1 MSSRPADIPV
11 FVLCGGLGTR
21 LGDVTRTRPKPMV
34 EIGDRPML
42 THVMDCYD
50 RAGFRRFVLC
60 TGYRADVISSYFLN
74 FASLHSDFTVD
85 LRGRQVAYH
94 QTGYTPD
101 WEVTVAHTG
110 AKAMTGARIAR
121 AAARH
126 LGDAQHFAVTYGD
139 GLTDADL
146 GEELEFHLSHDR
158 LGTVLAV
165 NSPSPFGRLELHEDG
180 AAGFAEKPVRQDEWV
195 NGGFFIFRRAF
206 LDYLSADEDCVLER
220 DALPR
225 LAGDGQLM
233 MHRWN
238 GFWSCV
244 DTVPD
249 QQRLSGLWEKGAAP
263 WKC

>member
-126 LGDAQHFAVTYGD
+126 LGDAQHFA
-139 GLTDADL
+139 A
-146 GEELEFHLSHDR
+146 EL
-158 LGTVLAV
+158 
-165 NSPSPFGRLELHEDG
+165 SPD
-180 AAGFAEKPVRQDEWV
+180 
-195 NGGFFIFRRAF
+195 NRRAMVVPEGCAHGF
-206 LDYLSADEDCVLER
+206 LTLSD
-220 DALPR
+220 DALAFYLVSSPYDPLRERGVRWDDPAFEIAWPFPPCVVSPR
-225 LAGDGQLM
+225 DRAHPDFDPGWHLA
-233 MHRWN
+233 
-238 GFWSCV
+238 
-244 DTVPD
+244 
-249 QQRLSGLWEKGAAP
+249 A
-263 WKC
+263 

>member
-1 MSSRPADIPV
+1 MSKPADIPV
-11 FVLCGGLGTR
+11 FVLCGGLGSR
-21 LGDVTRTRPKPMV
+21 LGELTRAQPKPMI

-42 THVMDCYD
+42 THVMGCYD

-60 TGYRADVISSYFLN
+60 AGYRADVISAYFLN
-74 FASLHSDFTVD
+74 FASLHSDFTIDV
-85 LRGRQVAYH
+85 RGRTVAYH
-94 QTGYTPD
+94 QTGYMPD

-110 AKAMTGARIAR
+110 ARAMTGARIAR

-126 LGDAQHFAVTYGD
+126 LGDAEHFAVTYGD

-146 GEELEFHLSHDR
+146 GEELAFHLSHDR
-158 LGTVLAV
+158 LGTVLGV

-180 AAGFAEKPVRQDEWV
+180 VAGFAEKPVRDGEWI

-206 LDYLSADEDCVLER
+206 LDYLSTDEGCVLER
-220 DALPR
+220 DALTR
-225 LAGDGQLM
+225 LARDEQLM
-233 MHRWN
+233 VHRWQ

-249 QQRLSGLWEKGAAP
+249 QQRMNGLWEKGAAP